1 MTGIVLHGYWRSGTS
16 YRTRIALNLKGV
28 AYEQATHDLRRGEQR
43 SDAYR
48 ALNPQGLVPTL
59 AVDGSILT
67 QSPAILEWLEEC
79 YPEPPLLP
87 ARANDRAAVRAMA
100 AAVAC
105 DIHPLGNL
113 RVLNALRQDFGADEG
128 AVSCW
133 IARWIGDGFAALEV
147 LIARHGNGFAYGDTP
162 TLADCCLVPQV
173 YAAER
178 FGVDLT
184 PYPRL
189 VAAVAQARAV
199 PRIADAAPECQP
211 DAPADPGA

>member
-1 MTGIVLHGYWRSGTS
+1 MMLHGYWRSGTS

-48 ALNPQGLVPTL
+48 ALNPQGLVPAL
-59 AVDGSILT
+59 EVDGTILT
-67 QSPAILEWLEEC
+67 QSLAILEWLEER
-79 YPEPPLLP
+79 YPAPPLLP
-87 ARANDRAAVRAMA
+87 ADPLARAAVRAMA

-113 RVLNALRQDFGADEG
+113 RVLSALRQDFGADEA
-128 AVSCW
+128 AVNRW

-147 LIARHGNGFAYGDTP
+147 LIARAGDGFAFGDTP

-173 YAAER
+173 YSAER

-184 PYPRL
+184 PYSCL
-189 VAAVAQARAV
+189 VAAAEHARAV
-199 PRIADAAPECQP
+199 PAIAAAAPERQP
-211 DAPADPGA
+211 DADA